1 MPLLFGQFVYLYGFG
16 MVTAK
21 KTAKTT
27 VKAPAKVAPVKRSIA
42 KPKAE
47 PKPKPEPKPA
57 PKVQTNVDKVIGLI
71 QWVDNPFKLFTVIL
85 LSFLFFAG
93 YFAWDS
99 RQVILH
105 AITTQDKMPQ
115 LAKQEDLIPPA
126 QSLLK
131 DVDGVI
137 LLVHKANLAT
147 NSRTTVLAINGD
159 GTREKKIEG
168 TVTSLFNASADR
180 NSAMVAMLN
189 GEVICEEFNPS
200 SKVGEWGAKQGVKFM
215 CRGSVPPDLG
225 KFAGY
230 VAIGFKDKVEDIAA
244 LKTRINL
251 AATDMADE

>member
-1 MPLLFGQFVYLYGFG
+1 

-21 KTAKTT
+21 KTVKAPAKT
-27 VKAPAKVAPVKRSIA
+27 PAKVAPVKRSA
-42 KPKAE
+42 PR
-47 PKPKPEPKPA
+47 PKPEPKPVA
-57 PKVQTNVDKVIGLI
+57 KQQTNVDKVIGLI

-115 LAKQEDLIPPA
+115 LAKQEDLIAPA

-131 DVDGVI
+131 DVDGVV
-137 LLVHKANLAT
+137 LLIHKANLAT
-147 NSRTTVLAINGD
+147 NSRTTVLAMNAD

-168 TVTSLFNASADR
+168 TVTSLFNASSDR

-215 CRGSVPPDLG
+215 CRGSIPPDMG

>member
-1 MPLLFGQFVYLYGFG
+1 

-21 KTAKTT
+21 KVPAKT
-27 VKAPAKVAPVKRSIA
+27 PAKVAPVKRRT
-42 KPKAE
+42 
-47 PKPKPEPKPA
+47 PKPKSEQTINVSVAAPA
-57 PKVQTNVDKVIGLI
+57 PVKAEAKKDDSALGKVIGLI
-71 QWVDNPFKLFTVIL
+71 EWVDNPFKLFTVIL

-115 LAKQEDLIPPA
+115 LAKQEALLAPA
-126 QSLLK
+126 RSLMK
-131 DVDGVI
+131 DADGLVV
-137 LLVHKANLAT
+137 LVHKANLT
-147 NSRTTVLAINGD
+147 INSRTTVLALNSD
-159 GTREKKIEG
+159 GSREKSMEG

-180 NSAMVAMLN
+180 NGAMIAMLN
-189 GEVICEEFNPS
+189 GEVLCEEFNPS

-215 CRGSVPPDLG
+215 CRGSIPPEMG

-230 VAIGFKDKVEDIAA
+230 VAIGFKEKPEDIAA

-251 AATDMADE
+251 AATDMSED